1 MNLKLFSLY
10 FQIFRKSK
18 TIFSFNSKHDEGD
31 KIYNLYPGYFCRS
44 VRNSIHVNLC
54 LSLLLAHT
62 LTLTA
67 IQVSTCF
74 IRSARVNSGQYLKL
88 ARVFF
93 GLARVFFR
101 LARIFS
107 GQHVFSSGQH
117 VFLQVSTCFLQVSTC
132 FLQVS
137 TCFFRLARV
146 FFRLARVFFR
156 LARVLFRS
164 PHVPQV
170 SPCFLHVKTCFYFQN
185 RITHVF
191 YV

>member
-18 TIFSFNSKHDEGD
+18 IIFSFNSKHDEGD

-74 IRSARVNSGQYLKL
+74 IRSARVNSGQY
-88 ARVFF
+88 VFF
-93 GLARVFFR
+93 KVSTSFLRVSTCFLQVSTYFFRLARVFFR
-101 LARIFS
+101 LARVSSGQHVFSSGQHVFSSGQHVFFSGQHVFFS

-117 VFLQVSTCFLQVSTC
+117 VFYSGHLMFL
-132 FLQVS
+132 
-137 TCFFRLARV
+137 RLVRV
-146 FFRLARVFFR
+146 FFTLTRVFIFR
-156 LARVLFRS
+156 
-164 PHVPQV
+164 
-170 SPCFLHVKTCFYFQN
+170 TG
-185 RITHVF
+185 
-191 YV
+191 